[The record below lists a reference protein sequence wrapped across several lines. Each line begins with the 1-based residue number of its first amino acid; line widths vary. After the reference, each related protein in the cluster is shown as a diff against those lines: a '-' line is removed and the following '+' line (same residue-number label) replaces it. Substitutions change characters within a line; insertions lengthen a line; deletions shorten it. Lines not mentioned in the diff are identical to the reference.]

1 VLLCVALSLNI
12 SILRLKL
19 KKRFGLVKRT
29 LKKFGMVVKLEKKT
43 GDLNSLISPISKTSF
58 SGEGS
63 KNDSTADREIENE
76 LI

>member
-1 VLLCVALSLNI
+1 
-12 SILRLKL
+12 
-19 KKRFGLVKRT
+19 
-29 LKKFGMVVKLEKKT
+29 MVVKLEKKT